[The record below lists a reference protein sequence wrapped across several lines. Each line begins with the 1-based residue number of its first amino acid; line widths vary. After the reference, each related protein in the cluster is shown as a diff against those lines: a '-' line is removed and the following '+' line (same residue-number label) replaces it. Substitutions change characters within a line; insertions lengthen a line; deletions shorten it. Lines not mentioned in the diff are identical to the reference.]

1 MAGLRLG
8 ILGGTFDP
16 VHRGH
21 LLLAAAASD
30 EVGLDRVVF
39 VPAGQPWRKADRHI
53 TSAEHRL
60 AMLQLALEGDETFE
74 IATLE
79 LEREGPSYAAD
90 TLEVLRRDH
99 PEDELFFILGED
111 ALADVPNW
119 VHPERILELATLV
132 VARRA
137 GVEQGAVEEAGQRL
151 AGLLDR
157 VVWLK
162 MPLLDVTATAVR
174 ERVRRGLPIG
184 DLMPPAVEAYVRE
197 HELYRG

>member
-1 MAGLRLG
+1 VAGLRLG

-21 LLLAAAASD
+21 LLLAAAVSD
-30 EVGLDRVVF
+30 EVGLDRVLF

-60 AMLQLALEGDETFE
+60 GMLQLALKGEETFE

-99 PEDELFFILGED
+99 PEDELFFIWGED
-111 ALADVPNW
+111 ALADVSSW
-119 VHPERILELATLV
+119 ARPERILELATLV

-137 GVEQGAVEEAGQRL
+137 GVERGAVEEAGQRL
-151 AGLLDR
+151 PGLLDG

-162 MPLLDVTATAVR
+162 MPLVDVTATVVR
-174 ERVRRGLPIG
+174 ERVRRDLPIG
-184 DLMPPAVEAYVRE
+184 DLMPPAVEAYIRE
-197 HELYRG
+197 HRLYRG